1 MRRRKYVSN
10 RSVSFICVLRRRD
23 KWRNVG
29 EYLDYENY
37 KCRKKL
43 VDELVKECTENIEEV
58 NLAKINSNKNKN
70 EHS

>member
-10 RSVSFICVLRRRD
+10 RSVSFICLLRRRD
-23 KWRNVG
+23 KSRNVG